1 MRRSLLCLAVALSA
15 ASLSAQNPGP
25 PTGRCQFQIDQLPSA
40 HLTTIKLPSGQY
52 NSYIGGGVV
61 ARCPRQKIVLKSD
74 SLEQYGDEGR
84 FFCIGHVDYTEPRM
98 RLKSDF
104 LTYFQKEERL
114 LAFLNVDATL
124 PSGSQLKGSS
134 LEYFRAVPKVR
145 VKQMGVAVG
154 RPTISII
161 QKDPQGKAQPPV
173 NVTGNTILLQGDNVV
188 SAQGE
193 VVVVRPELTATGDSL
208 YLDGGK
214 GWLRGMRRPR
224 INRTKGRPFTL
235 GGETIDLNSRRRK
248 LERVLSVNAAEATSH
263 DLNLKSDSIDLSVND
278 NRLLSSITY
287 VKTY

>member
-1 MRRSLLCLAVALSA
+1 MRRSLLCLAVTLIA

-61 ARCPRQKIVLKSD
+61 ARCPKQKIVLKSN

-84 FFCIGHVDYTEPRM
+84 FFFIGHVDYTEPRM

-124 PSGSQLKGSS
+124 PTGSQLKGSS

-145 VKQMGVAVG
+145 VKQMGVAGG
-154 RPTISII
+154 RPTLTLREKG
-161 QKDPQGKAQPPV
+161 QQGKGQPP
-173 NVTGNTILLQGDNVV
+173 
-188 SAQGE
+188 
-193 VVVVRPELTATGDSL
+193 P
-208 YLDGGK
+208 
-214 GWLRGMRRPR
+214 
-224 INRTKGRPFTL
+224 NRT
-235 GGETIDLNSRRRK
+235 RRTDWPHGD
-248 LERVLSVNAAEATSH
+248 RVGPP
-263 DLNLKSDSIDLSVND
+263 
-278 NRLLSSITY
+278 R
-287 VKTY
+287 

>member
-1 MRRSLLCLAVALSA
+1 MRRSLLAIAVTLSA

-40 HLTTIKLPSGQY
+40 HLTPIKLPSGQY

-61 ARCPRQKIVLKSD
+61 ARCPKQKIVLKSD

-84 FFCIGHVDYTEPRM
+84 FFFIGHVDYTEPRM

-145 VKQMGVAVG
+145 VKQMGVAAG
-154 RPTISII
+154 RPTISSLEE
-161 QKDPQGKAQPPV
+161 DPQGEAPPPGHV
-173 NVTGNTILLQGDNVV
+173 HANPICLPAHRLT

-193 VVVVRPELTATGDSL
+193 V
-208 YLDGGK
+208 
-214 GWLRGMRRPR
+214 
-224 INRTKGRPFTL
+224 
-235 GGETIDLNSRRRK
+235 
-248 LERVLSVNAAEATSH
+248 
-263 DLNLKSDSIDLSVND
+263 
-278 NRLLSSITY
+278 
-287 VKTY
+287 